1 MIMTIM
7 QTAIEINTAI
17 HRMLPSKSPSIEK
30 KKSFQS
36 LLIKHLL

>member
-17 HRMLPSKSPSIEK
+17 QRMLPSKSPSVEK
-30 KKSFQS
+30 KKKFPMQS
-36 LLIKHLL
+36 IN